1 MRNTPEDAA
10 ATIGFR
16 LPEDIE
22 AKLRAR
28 AAADNVAVSDL
39 VREVIAEIATFDRD
53 FEVYRRASGQVLRNV
68 LGWRR

>member
-1 MRNTPEDAA
+1 MTM
-10 ATIGFR
+10 TVR

-22 AKLRAR
+22 AKLRSR

-39 VREVIAEIATFDRD
+39 VREAIAEIATFDRD
-53 FEVYRRASGQVLRNV
+53 PEVYRRASGQVLRNG